1 LSGQV
6 SRVSHTG
13 SFVVEQV
20 SSALRELAEQY
31 VMPRFR
37 RLRDDE
43 VMAKAHGDVVTIVD
57 HEVEQALAP
66 QLLALLPGS
75 RVVGE
80 EATATN
86 PSLLN
91 ELDQGWVWLLD
102 PVDGTA
108 NFAAGREAFAMM
120 VALLRDGEAVACW
133 IYSPIGGQMAV
144 AELGSGAFIDGV
156 AVRVAN
162 ADLDGLKGVV
172 KTRYLPPDLV
182 AALERGPR
190 GLAAFDAGSGSAGID
205 YPALVAGQWRFLLYW
220 RTLAWDH
227 VPGSLFVTE
236 AGGHVARLDG
246 SLYRAADT
254 RPGLLVAPSQ
264 EAWQAAR
271 TLLVA

>member
-1 LSGQV
+1 MSFNKPSIDAV
-6 SRVSHTG
+6 SA
-13 SFVVEQV
+13 
-20 SSALRELAEQY
+20 ALRELSELY

-43 VMAKAHGDVVTIVD
+43 VMEKGQGDIVTIVD
-57 HEVEQALAP
+57 HEVERALAP
-66 QLLALLPGS
+66 QLIALLPGS

-80 EATATN
+80 EATAEN
-86 PSLLN
+86 PALLD

-102 PVDGTA
+102 PLDGTS

-133 IYSPIGGQMAV
+133 IYSPISGQMAI
-144 AELGSGAFIDGV
+144 AELGGGAFVDGV
-156 AVRVAN
+156 AVKMLRP
-162 ADLDGLKGVV
+162 ADIAQRKGVV
-172 KTRYLPPDLV
+172 KTRYLPPDV
-182 AALERGPR
+182 IAALGSGEG
-190 GLAAFDAGSGSAGID
+190 GLAAFNAGSGSAGVD

-246 SLYRAADT
+246 SVYRAADT
-254 RPGLLVAPSQ
+254 RPGLLAAPSH

-271 TLLVA
+271 ILLPA